1 MGQGAAALT
10 RGNTQTAADVTNII
24 ILGKNF
30 VPEGPN
36 FGALQRA
43 VTTGSWEGMFPTAD
57 AKAKEMFIKDTSGR
71 IATWLNGNDPN
82 SYMTVLKNSMN
93 NIQEGLPM
101 TVQNGAIVVTPP
113 VGADP
118 IAVINM
124 NRTLNT
130 VNSLI
135 SMQNALL
142 KRTDIANTVIPQAP
156 TRQLEVGTPTQPP
169 VAPIQPGATN
179 VREGV
184 IRQGGEPYSLAPRNP
199 LATQGG
205 PAIPAGSEAEMARRA
220 AAARE
225 INAARTGG
233 TNAPTQTPT
242 TPSVVS
248 TTSSTTPWWRQ
259 QLPQRQQ

>member
-1 MGQGAAALT
+1 
-10 RGNTQTAADVTNII
+10 
-24 ILGKNF
+24 
-30 VPEGPN
+30 
-36 FGALQRA
+36 
-43 VTTGSWEGMFPTAD
+43 
-57 AKAKEMFIKDTSGR
+57 
-71 IATWLNGNDPN
+71 
-82 SYMTVLKNSMN
+82 MTVLKNSMN

-113 VGADP
+113 ADADP

-124 NRTLNT
+124 NKTLNT

-142 KRTDIANTVIPQAP
+142 KRTDIANTVIPQSN
-156 TRQLEVGTPTQPP
+156 TQQLTVTTPTQPP

-179 VREGV
+179 VREGT
-184 IRQGGEPYSLAPRNP
+184 IRQGGESYNLAPRNP

-233 TNAPTQTPT
+233 TNATTQTPT
-242 TPSVVS
+242 APNVVS

-259 QLPQRQQ
+259 Q